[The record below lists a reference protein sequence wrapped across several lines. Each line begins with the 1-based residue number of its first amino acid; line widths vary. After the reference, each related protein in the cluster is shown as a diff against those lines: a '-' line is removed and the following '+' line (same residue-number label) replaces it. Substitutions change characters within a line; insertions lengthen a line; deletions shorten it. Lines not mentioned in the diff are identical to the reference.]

1 MSDPLAMHS
10 PSEGEALEAYESLTF
25 RQRQV
30 LRLVGEGHTSAQIA
44 EQLEISPRTVDM
56 HRRHA
61 LRKLGLSGQMALL
74 RYAVQR
80 RFMIDHE

>member
-1 MSDPLAMHS
+1 MAHPLATH
-10 PSEGEALEAYESLTF
+10 PVSEREALDAYESLTF

-30 LRLVGEGHTSAQIA
+30 LRLVGEGYTSAQIA

-61 LRKLGLSGQMALL
+61 LRRLGLRGQTALL
-74 RYAVQR
+74 RYAMQR
-80 RFMIDHE
+80 RLMIDRE

>member
-1 MSDPLAMHS
+1 MSHPLATQ
-10 PSEGEALEAYESLTF
+10 PVSEREALDAYESLTF

-30 LRLVGEGHTSAQIA
+30 LRLVGEGYTSAQIA

-61 LRKLGLSGQMALL
+61 LRRLGLSGQAALL
-74 RYAVQR
+74 RYAMQR
-80 RFMIDHE
+80 RLLIEHV